1 MKSKKSLTFLAGI
14 ALLSLSACESLG
26 NKITIEEAR
35 NIQQAIIEDGK
46 KDPTKVYTMDM
57 SVKGNMEKTIDGTKG
72 TVNTAAHY
80 TVACDFNR
88 GYTNITYR
96 TNETQTANNGLT
108 KEENKA
114 ELSATFFYQ
123 DGEMYACMAYA
134 MNGTSSKTYSHSK
147 ITLEDASSGLMG
159 SFPAPLD
166 AGYASAMSA
175 NCASQMGFNINNLF
189 DDFKFEESYYSK
201 GSGNLSA
208 VVDGSS
214 YKLNGGNGSGKCTMS
229 TTATADNRLL
239 TKSTASIKADY
250 KNGDD
255 KGNLDLSLTLN
266 SKRDCS
272 INRPNLKEYAETSE
286 TDQDAMTA
294 LLMLVLA
301 TYSNYQA

>member
-26 NKITIEEAR
+26 SKITIEEAR
-35 NIQQAIIEDGK
+35 NIQQAITEDGE
-46 KDPTKVYTMDM
+46 KDPTKVYTTDM
-57 SVKGNMEKTIDGTKG
+57 SIKGNMEKTIDGTKS
-72 TVNTAAHY
+72 TANTAAHY

-88 GYTNITYR
+88 GYTKITYR
-96 TNETQTANNGLT
+96 ANETQTANNGFT

-147 ITLEDASSGLMG
+147 ITLENACSGLMG
-159 SFPAPLD
+159 SFPAPLNI
-166 AGYASAMSA
+166 GYASAMSA
-175 NCASQMGFNINNLF
+175 NCASQMGFDINNLF
-189 DDFKFEESYYSK
+189 DDFKFDESYYSK

-214 YKLNGGNGSGKCTMS
+214 DELNGGNGSGKCTMS

-272 INRPNLKEYAETSE
+272 INRPNLKEYAETNE
-286 TDQDAMTA
+286 TNQDAMTA
-294 LLMLVLA
+294 LLLLVLA